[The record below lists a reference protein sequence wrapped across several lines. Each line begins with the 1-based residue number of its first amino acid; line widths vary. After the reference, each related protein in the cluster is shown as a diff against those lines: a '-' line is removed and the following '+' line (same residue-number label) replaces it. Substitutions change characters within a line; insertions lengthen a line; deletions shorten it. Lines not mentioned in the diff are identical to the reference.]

1 MDKER
6 HLERDRG
13 MLTKKDREYLL
24 GEQPDINE
32 HTETQKRHRI
42 RKRVRNALLDFP
54 LLRHMQTRDRN
65 LIFED
70 LNVGED
76 GPSGD
81 VDLYYSIVDMIQ
93 FAYIGLKEQD
103 ADAKRPVA
111 SAIWNVES
119 VFPQMYEDEWVDVEV
134 DITVDIKESV
144 DLEAA
149 IEKLRRGEDITSGEA
164 WALLD
169 AGRITPNEFKQIYE
183 GNGDIDLDVV
193 LRLLDAY

>member
-149 IEKLRRGEDITSGEA
+149 IEKLRREQDITSGEA

-169 AGRITPNEFKQIYE
+169 AGRITPDEFKQIYD